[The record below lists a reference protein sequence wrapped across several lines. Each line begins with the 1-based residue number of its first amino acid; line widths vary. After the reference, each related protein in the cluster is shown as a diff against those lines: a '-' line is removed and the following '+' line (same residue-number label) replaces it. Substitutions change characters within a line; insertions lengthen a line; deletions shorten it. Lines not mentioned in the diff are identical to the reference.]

1 MRLATIVTDNGT
13 SAARIDNGSVIALP
27 YPDVV
32 ALLRDPGWAS
42 VAGKKG
48 IEFGDATALTHNVPV
63 VRPEK
68 TICVGLNY
76 RSHVEETNNKRPE
89 YPTLFS
95 KFPDSLTG
103 ATSPIPLP
111 SVSDSVDWE
120 AELGIVIGK
129 PAHHVPVEDAVS
141 YIAGMTVVNDVSM
154 RDWQGRTSE
163 WLAGK
168 NFEASTPVGPVLV
181 TVDELDDP
189 LDLAIS
195 CEVDGEIMQQARTS
209 ELLFGLAELVSYAS
223 TFTTLRP
230 GDLIATGT
238 PEGVALARPGKPYLR
253 DGQLVTTTIEGVG
266 SCRNRFYAEHE

>member
-1 MRLATIVTDNGT
+1 VKLATIVTDNGT
-13 SAARIDNGSVIALP
+13 SAARVDNGRVIALP

-32 ALLRDPGWAS
+32 ALLRDPDWAAVS
-42 VAGKKG
+42 SKTG
-48 IEFGDATALTHNVPV
+48 IEFGDAAALTHDLPV

-68 TICVGLNY
+68 TFCVGLNY
-76 RSHVEETNNKRPE
+76 RSHIEETNSRRPE
-89 YPTLFS
+89 YPTLFA

-103 ATSPIPLP
+103 AACPIALP
-111 SVSDSVDWE
+111 SVSKAVDWE
-120 AELGIVIGK
+120 AELGIVIGR
-129 PAHHVPVEDAVS
+129 PAHHVPVEDALS

-154 RDWQGRTSE
+154 RDWQSRTSE

-181 TVDELDDP
+181 TLDELDDP

-195 CEVDGEIMQQARTS
+195 CEVDGEVMQQARTS
-209 ELLFGLAELVSYAS
+209 ELIFGLAELVSYIS

-238 PEGVALARPGKPYLR
+238 PEGVAVARPGKPYLR
-253 DGQLVTTTIEGVG
+253 DGQLVTVTVEGIG
-266 SCRNRFYAEHE
+266 SCRNQFYTEHE

>member
-13 SAARIDNGSVIALP
+13 SAARIDNGSVVALP
-27 YPDVV
+27 YPDVL
-32 ALLRDPGWAS
+32 ALLRDPEWAA
-42 VAGKKG
+42 VASKSGT
-48 IEFGDATALTHNVPV
+48 EFGDAIALTHNVPV
-63 VRPEK
+63 VRPDK

-76 RSHVEETNNKRPE
+76 RAHIEETNSRRPE
-89 YPTLFS
+89 YPTLFA

-111 SVSDSVDWE
+111 RVSTSVDWE

-129 PAHHVPVEDAVS
+129 SARHVAADDALS
-141 YIAGMTVVNDVSM
+141 YIAGLTVVNDVSM

-181 TVDELDDP
+181 TLDELDDP

-195 CEVDGEIMQQARTS
+195 CDVDGEVMQQARTS
-209 ELLFGLAELVSYAS
+209 ELIFGLAELVSYAS
-223 TFTTLRP
+223 TFTTLHP

-238 PEGVALARPGKPYLR
+238 PDGVALARPDKPYLR
-253 DGQLVTTTIEGVG
+253 DGQLVTVTVEGIG
-266 SCRNRFYAEHE
+266 SCRNRFYAEPQ

>member
-1 MRLATIVTDNGT
+1 VKLATIVTDNGT
-13 SAARIDNGSVIALP
+13 SAARIDNGTVIALP

-32 ALLRDPGWAS
+32 ALLRDPDWTAVS
-42 VAGKKG
+42 SKAG
-48 IEFGDATALTHNVPV
+48 IEFGDATTLTSNAPV

-76 RSHVEETNNKRPE
+76 RSHVEETNNRRPE
-89 YPTLFS
+89 YPTLFA

-103 ATSPIPLP
+103 ATSPIMLP
-111 SVSDSVDWE
+111 RASTSVDWE
-120 AELGIVIGK
+120 AELGVVIGK
-129 PAHHVPVEDAVS
+129 TAHRVPADDALS
-141 YIAGMTVVNDVSM
+141 YIAGLTIVNDVSM

-181 TVDELDDP
+181 TVDELNDP

-195 CEVDGEIMQQARTS
+195 CEVDGVVMQQARTS
-209 ELLFGLAELVSYAS
+209 ELLFGLAELVSYIS

-238 PEGVALARPGKPYLR
+238 PEGVALARPDKPYLR
-253 DGQLVTTTIEGVG
+253 DGQLVTVTIEGVG